1 MKIDRVAAEGR
12 NLFTGYGDGY
22 VEVNGKRQTA
32 SLIVTAGQ
40 MVAWDATSAP
50 GMTAAQVA
58 AIVALKPGIVLLGS
72 GRAFAFPDPEAL
84 APLHEARIG
93 VEVMDTRAACR
104 TFNILLGE
112 DRDVLAALIVE

>member
-22 VEVNGKRQTA
+22 VEVNGRRMTA
-32 SLIVTAGQ
+32 SLIATADQ
-40 MVAWDATSAP
+40 LLDWDVASA
-50 GMTAAQVA
+50 AALAEAHVA
-58 AIVALKPGIVLLGS
+58 AILALKPGIVLFGS
-72 GRAFAFPDPEAL
+72 GKAFAFPDPAVL
-84 APLHEARIG
+84 MSLHQARIG

-104 TFNILLGE
+104 TYNILLGE